1 LQIALFIL
9 LPFLLFAE
17 SYESEFYYDSVLS
30 CDEVRKKIGEV
41 KVEISKKEKS
51 KGYFLDHWTG
61 MIPFAS
67 ADEYDVKILEKRVK
81 NLEALEREKCDK
93 KFRKQGKYI

>member
-1 LQIALFIL
+1 MKIAFFIF

-17 SYESEFYYDSVLS
+17 SYKSEFYYDSVLS
-30 CDEVRKKIGEV
+30 CDEVRKKISEV
-41 KVEISKKEKS
+41 KVEISKKERS

-67 ADEYDVKILEKRVK
+67 VDEYDVKILEQRVK
-81 NLEALEREKCDK
+81 NLETLEIEKCYTK
-93 KFRKQGKYI
+93 GF